1 MSISI
6 EPVVFTD
13 DAAESYIEGTIEVLD
28 PVYDFFAAEIAKL
41 VGKNARILDVG
52 TGHGIVI
59 GKVARLTGAETIGVD
74 ASPCILRK
82 ARAAYPNTS
91 FQVHDAS
98 RLGFKDSSF
107 DIVFSTL
114 AFHHFDR
121 PSALKEMLRVLKP
134 SGTLIIFDF
143 DGRIHPVLFA
153 SLLGYNPVQTLLG
166 PHVLHLL
173 PASHA
178 AYLTG
183 QGFFPA
189 LISGPFAAGL
199 TTAFAFAIAA
209 CVIAAIASWLRGGK
223 YIYADSEPRDG
234 LRPSP
239 IPAGS
244 NSE

>member
-1 MSISI
+1 MSCTMSISI

-13 DAAESYIEGTIEVLD
+13 DAAESYTEGTMEVLD

-41 VGKNARILDVG
+41 AGKNARILDVG

-59 GKVARLTGAETIGVD
+59 GKVARLTGAETVGVD

-82 ARAAYPNTS
+82 ARAAYPHTS

-98 RLGFKDSSF
+98 RLGFGDNSF

-114 AFHHFDR
+114 AFHHFDK

-153 SLLGYNPVQTLLG
+153 SLLLRSGKNIARAIPILGWGIDSVFHSIYEEAFTELLSGLDHKIERHGMFLKITASKENGPVPG
-166 PHVLHLL
+166 K
-173 PASHA
+173 
-178 AYLTG
+178 
-183 QGFFPA
+183 
-189 LISGPFAAGL
+189 
-199 TTAFAFAIAA
+199 
-209 CVIAAIASWLRGGK
+209 GG
-223 YIYADSEPRDG
+223 
-234 LRPSP
+234 
-239 IPAGS
+239 
-244 NSE
+244 

>member
-1 MSISI
+1 MSCTMSISI
-6 EPVVFTD
+6 EPVIFTD
-13 DAAESYIEGTIEVLD
+13 DAAESYTEGTIEVLD

-98 RLGFKDSSF
+98 RLGFKDNSF

-153 SLLGYNPVQTLLG
+153 SLLLRSGKNIARAIPILGWGIDSVFHSINEKAFNDLLSGLAYEIEHHGMFLKMTAKKPVNE
-166 PHVLHLL
+166 
-173 PASHA
+173 
-178 AYLTG
+178 G
-183 QGFFPA
+183 Q
-189 LISGPFAAGL
+189 
-199 TTAFAFAIAA
+199 
-209 CVIAAIASWLRGGK
+209 
-223 YIYADSEPRDG
+223 
-234 LRPSP
+234 P
-239 IPAGS
+239 IQIFK
-244 NSE
+244 